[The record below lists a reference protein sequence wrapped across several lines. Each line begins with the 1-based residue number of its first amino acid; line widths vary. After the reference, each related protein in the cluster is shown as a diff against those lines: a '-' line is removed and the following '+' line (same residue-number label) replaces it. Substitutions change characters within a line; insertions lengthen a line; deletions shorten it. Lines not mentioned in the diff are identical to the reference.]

1 LKESAYKQWE
11 TTKTRGKS
19 TIELQINVLST
30 IRDKKVTVMGLARS
44 GVGAANL
51 LSRLGADVTVTDI
64 KKKTELKDFI
74 SRLDKPV
81 KLVLA
86 EHPEHI
92 FTTADLLVISPG
104 VQLTIPQII
113 KARSQGVPVIGELE
127 LAYQII
133 RGFERERNEQRT
145 INGQV
150 EFLAV
155 TGTNGKSTTTALL
168 DFIMKRGHFD
178 TILGGN
184 IGSALTDEMYKRIQV
199 NESRGNGTID
209 ISHMS
214 VDYVVAEVSSFQ
226 LESIHEFRPHV
237 AAILNITPDHLD
249 RYHSIE
255 EYISAKARISENQ
268 KANDFLVLNR
278 DDPATMNL
286 YNERYKGR
294 NNYLPNIYFF
304 SRREA
309 VEGVYYRDGTVYHNF
324 PDRQRDHS
332 PEPLIRASEIKI
344 RGIHN
349 LENAMAASAMALLAN
364 CPAETVRESLKGF
377 PGLEH
382 RLEFVRELHGV
393 QYFNDSKG
401 TNIGAVVKS
410 LESFQEP
417 IILIAGGR
425 DKAGNFSLLRPMV
438 KERVKALVLIGEAR
452 EKIQDVLGDLTR
464 TVPASDLREAVN
476 LSQRLAVRGDIVVLS
491 PACASFD
498 MFVDFEDRGRQ
509 FKSFVK
515 GLK

>member
-1 LKESAYKQWE
+1 
-11 TTKTRGKS
+11 
-19 TIELQINVLST
+19 LQKNVKST
-30 IRDKKVTVMGLARS
+30 IRDKKVTVVGLARS
-44 GVGAANL
+44 GVGAANM

-64 KKKTELKDFI
+64 KRKEELKDFI
-74 SRLDKPV
+74 SRLNKSV

-92 FTTADLLVISPG
+92 FTKADLLVISPG
-104 VQLTIPQII
+104 IQLNIPQII
-113 KARSQGVPVIGELE
+113 NARSKGVPVIGELE

-133 RGFERERNEQRT
+133 RGFERGGTEQEKE
-145 INGQV
+145 INGQIK
-150 EFLAV
+150 FLAV

-168 DFIMKRGHFD
+168 AFIMKRSHFD
-178 TILGGN
+178 TIVGGN
-184 IGSALTDEMYKRIQV
+184 IGNALTDEMYKRIQV
-199 NESRGNGTID
+199 PENRRNGTVD
-209 ISHMS
+209 ISNMS
-214 VDYVVAEVSSFQ
+214 VDYVVTEVSSFQ

-237 AAILNITPDHLD
+237 ATILNITPDHLD

-255 EYISAKARISENQ
+255 EYISAKARICENQ
-268 KANDFLVLNR
+268 KANNFLVLNR

-286 YNERYKGR
+286 YDKKFRGR

-304 SRREA
+304 SRREV
-309 VEGVYYRDGTVYHNF
+309 VEGVYCKDGTVYHNF
-324 PDRQRDHS
+324 SDGQRDYS
-332 PEPLIRASEIKI
+332 PNPLIRASEIKI

-364 CPAETVRESLKGF
+364 CPVEAVRDSLKGF

-382 RLEFVRELHGV
+382 RLEFVRELRGV

-410 LESFQEP
+410 LESFKEP

-425 DKAGNFSLLRPMV
+425 DKAGEFSLLRPIV

-452 EKIQDVLGDLTR
+452 KKIHDALGDLTR
-464 TVPASDLREAVN
+464 TVDANDLREAVN
-476 LSQRLAVRGDIVVLS
+476 LSQRLAVQDDIVVLS

-515 GLK
+515 ELK

>member
-1 LKESAYKQWE
+1 MQ
-11 TTKTRGKS
+11 R
-19 TIELQINVLST
+19 NVIST
-30 IRDKKVTVMGLARS
+30 IRDKKVTIMGLARS

-51 LSRLGADVTVTDI
+51 LSRLGAEVTVTDI
-64 KKKTELKDFI
+64 KRKAELKDFI
-74 SRLDKPV
+74 SRLNKSV

-104 VQLTIPQII
+104 IQLDIPQIL

-133 RGFERERNEQRT
+133 RGFEREGNEQERET
-145 INGQV
+145 GREIK
-150 EFLAV
+150 FLAV

-168 DFIMKRGHFD
+168 AFIMKKSHFD
-178 TILGGN
+178 TIVGGN
-184 IGSALTDEMYKRIQV
+184 IGNALTEELYKRIQV
-199 NESRGNGTID
+199 HENRGNGTVD
-209 ISHMS
+209 ISTMS
-214 VDYVVAEVSSFQ
+214 VDNVVTEVSSFQ
-226 LESIHEFRPHV
+226 LESINEFRPHV

-255 EYISAKARISENQ
+255 EYISAKARICENQ
-268 KANDFLVLNR
+268 KATDFLVLNR

-286 YNERYKGR
+286 YDKKYRGR
-294 NNYLPNIYFF
+294 NNYLPSIYFF
-304 SRREA
+304 SRQEA
-309 VEGVYYRDGTVYHNF
+309 IEGVYCKDGTVYHNF
-324 PDRQRDHS
+324 PDRQRDRS
-332 PEPLIRASEIKI
+332 PEPLIHASEIKI

-364 CPAETVRESLKGF
+364 CSVEEVRESLKEF

-382 RLEFVRELHGV
+382 RLEFVRELRGV

-410 LESFQEP
+410 LESFKVP

-425 DKAGNFSLLRPMV
+425 DKAGNFSLLRPIV
-438 KERVKALVLIGEAR
+438 KERVKALILIGEAR
-452 EKIQDVLGDLTR
+452 EKIQGVLGDLTR
-464 TVPASDLREAVN
+464 TVPATDLKEAVK
-476 LSQRLAVRGDIVVLS
+476 LSQGLAVQGDIVMLS

-509 FKSFVK
+509 FKSLVK
-515 GLK
+515 ELN

>member
-1 LKESAYKQWE
+1 MQK
-11 TTKTRGKS
+11 
-19 TIELQINVLST
+19 NVIST
-30 IRDKKVTVMGLARS
+30 IRDKKVTVVGLARS

-51 LSRLGADVTVTDI
+51 LTRLGADVTVTDI
-64 KKKTELKDFI
+64 KRKAELKNFI
-74 SRLDKPV
+74 SKLDKSV
-81 KLVLA
+81 RLVLA
-86 EHPEHI
+86 EHPEHV

-104 VQLTIPQII
+104 IQLAIPQIL
-113 KARSQGVPVIGELE
+113 KARSQGVPVIGEIE
-127 LAYQII
+127 LAYQIV
-133 RGFERERNEQRT
+133 RGFERGGNDQERA
-145 INGQV
+145 INGQI

-168 DFIMKRGHFD
+168 AFIMKMSHFD
-178 TILGGN
+178 TIVGGN
-184 IGSALTDEMYKRIQV
+184 IGNALTDEMYKRIRV
-199 NESRGNGTID
+199 HENRGNGTVN
-209 ISHMS
+209 ISHMR
-214 VDYVVAEVSSFQ
+214 VDYVITEISSFQ
-226 LESIHEFRPHV
+226 LESIREFRPHV

-255 EYISAKARISENQ
+255 EYISAKVRISENQ

-286 YNERYKGR
+286 YNKRYKGR

-309 VEGVYYRDGTVYHNF
+309 GEGVYYKDGTVYHNF

-332 PEPLIRASEIKI
+332 PEPLIHADEIKI

-364 CPAETVRESLKGF
+364 CPVEAVRESLKGF

-382 RLEFVRELHGV
+382 RLEFVREIHGV

-464 TVPASDLREAVN
+464 TVLAGDLREAVN
-476 LSQRLAVRGDIVVLS
+476 LSQSLAVRGDIVVLS